1 MKTYD
6 HYMLFTNRHRNNWY
20 YNRIKNSCNDKI
32 CLDIGTGSGVLSLF
46 AIHSGAKHVYM
57 VDHNIDCCE
66 MAERIFQK
74 ANISKEKYTII
85 HAEFNQLLIDKLPE
99 IEVIISELITSNFF
113 GIDLG
118 KLYGLIKHNE
128 STKRAVLIPDTLL
141 GSFALFTDT
150 ETFDIIDNY
159 NNEIIEMKTGIK
171 DIDDNYSITSD
182 LFDPNFEQQ
191 RYNIRPFITQQSD
204 KHKLLM
210 QLYSSALKTT
220 TTILRNVIK
229 FDMHNPT
236 TNYEWETNS
245 NLPNGKYG
253 VMLLGTLSC
262 LQSKNSTTHLM
273 NQDVWATYFYKF
285 NKTSDT
291 ISIKFDHNK
300 SDFVFSSKEF
310 GQ

>member
-6 HYMLFTNRHRNNWY
+6 HNMLFTNRHRNNWY
-20 YNRIKNSCNDKI
+20 YKQIKSSCNDKI

-57 VDHNIDCCE
+57 IDHNVDCCE
-66 MAERIFQK
+66 MAGRIFQK
-74 ANISKEKYTII
+74 ANIPKEKYTII
-85 HAEFNQLLIDKLPE
+85 HAEFDQLLINRLPE
-99 IEVIISELITSNFF
+99 IDVIISELITSNFF
-113 GIDLG
+113 GIDLS
-118 KLYGLIKHNE
+118 KLYGLIRYNE
-128 STKRAVLIPDTLL
+128 STRHAVLIPDMLL

-150 ETFDIIDNY
+150 EMFEIIDNY

-191 RYNIRPFITQQSD
+191 RYNIRPFITAQSD

-220 TTILRNVIK
+220 TTILRDVIK

-236 TNYEWETNS
+236 TNYEWKIDS

-253 VMLLGTLSC
+253 AMLLGTIGC
-262 LQSKNSTTHLM
+262 FNIENSSLHLM

-285 NKTSDT
+285 KKTNDNIT
-291 ISIKFDHNK
+291 IKFDRNI
-300 SDFVFSSKEF
+300 DNFLFF
-310 GQ
+310 